1 MQDEHPNNLIL
12 RDMILLRK
20 SSQKEAPHF
29 QSSCHLDALAQLI
42 FLYHIYYS
50 YILKGHLPL

>member
-29 QSSCHLDALAQLI
+29 QSSCHLDALAHLI
-42 FLYHIYYS
+42 FLYYTYYS
-50 YILKGHLPL
+50 